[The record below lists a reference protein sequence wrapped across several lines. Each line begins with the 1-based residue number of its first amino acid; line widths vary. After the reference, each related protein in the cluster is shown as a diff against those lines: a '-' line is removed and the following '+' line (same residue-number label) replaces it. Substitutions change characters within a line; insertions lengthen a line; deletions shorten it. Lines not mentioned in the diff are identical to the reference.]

1 MGVVVNSLINVKE
14 TDSSADKSPADID
27 KATDEVNN
35 HCNNDQIERKHT
47 DCSSIREIHQTE
59 HNAVDDT
66 NSLEAKAELG
76 ETQTEAKAELGE
88 TQTEA
93 KAELG
98 ETEAKAEL
106 GETHGEAEAKLGET
120 QASVG
125 KPGDDELSHADRLDL
140 KQTNDDSGAEMDLD
154 DGLNETNQLD
164 MGKPDLM
171 EIDKTVNG
179 NNLADS
185 REKDGSVSK
194 ELAHKLSPCVI
205 CLGILEEFTTDE
217 FLQKVSWTLAR
228 RL

>member
-1 MGVVVNSLINVKE
+1 MGDVVNTLINVKE
-14 TDSSADKSPADID
+14 TDSSADKRSADID
-27 KATDEVNN
+27 KATDEVTN
-35 HCNNDQIERKHT
+35 HCNSDQIERKHT
-47 DCSSIREIHQTE
+47 DCSSIREIQTE
-59 HNAVDDT
+59 HNAVDGT
-66 NSLEAKAELG
+66 NSL
-76 ETQTEAKAELGE
+76 
-88 TQTEA
+88 EA

-106 GETHGEAEAKLGET
+106 GETQAEAKAELGET

-125 KPGDDELSHADRLDL
+125 KPGDDELSHAGRLDL

-154 DGLNETNQLD
+154 NGLNDKDQLD
-164 MGKPDLM
+164 TGKPDIM

-185 REKDGSVSK
+185 RGKVESVSK

-217 FLQKVSWTLAR
+217 FLQKVS
-228 RL
+228 